1 MSPDPFPN
9 LVEKLG
15 DNLYLSPE
23 VVQWL
28 EVKGCFYASYVD
40 EALCA
45 YIKKEKDNERR
56 AARRGRM
63 VGKAVSAAS

>member
-28 EVKGCFYASYVD
+28 EAKGCFYASYVD

-45 YIKKEKDNERR
+45 YIKT
-56 AARRGRM
+56 M
-63 VGKAVSAAS
+63 SAAQLVVAGWSARL